1 MRKILLLSIAFS
13 LAGISFAQKTTP
25 GGLYIPS
32 VSGENNTS
40 MVVPKE
46 YAYNNKPLLTFT
58 ERANPSHIMVYDENI
73 ELIKSFDIDNEKVFT
88 YSLTYQKESRDVTN
102 VSEVDLN
109 KQDLNKSFTEWL
121 NQEKLYEKLYDSSL
135 YDSSIEQALII
146 TKQENGDSIISVD
159 YSKLSNSYTSNSNM
173 YFGYNYFG
181 LKYPMLYWI
190 ASKGAIAQCRTSYTI
205 TYSEWKPTGETEQEN
220 YSERLRHIPL
230 YNLNLDNGAGTN
242 VTNGTY
248 FEISQTLFNQDDD
261 FEYIIPKLDLVKS
274 DDSSTLTSY
283 YTTVDNIETTRSTL
297 ISEKSQLGMVG
308 FQVVSSSGNV
318 VKDIT
323 FDNGFYATYESY
335 TRYALIT
342 IGGNR
347 YLTFTNGNETVFYKV
362 DTQST
367 DIKKV
372 KTAKG
377 SMFLQP
383 TIADKNST
391 INVTLGDDNENGSD
405 IMITS
410 MSGMK
415 ISSVNI
421 PAGQTATQMS
431 INAPSGMYCVSRI
444 QNGKINETKK
454 VIVK

>member
-1 MRKILLLSIAFS
+1 MKKILLLSIAFS
-13 LAGISFAQKTTP
+13 LAGITFAQKTTP
-25 GGLYIPS
+25 GYIYWPTP
-32 VSGENNTS
+32 SGENCNS
-40 MVVPKE
+40 MVIPKE
-46 YAYNNKPLLTFT
+46 FAYNNIPLLTFT

-102 VSEVDLN
+102 VSEVDLD

-121 NQEKLYEKLYDSSL
+121 NQEKL

-146 TKQENGDSIISVD
+146 TKQENGDSIISVE

-181 LKYPMLYWI
+181 LKYPKLYWI
-190 ASKGAIAQCRTSYTI
+190 ASKGTVAQCRTSYTI

-274 DDSSTLTSY
+274 DGSSTSTSGP
-283 YTTVDNIETTRSTL
+283 TTVDNIETTRSTL

-323 FDNGFYATYESY
+323 FDNGFYATYKSY

-377 SMFLQP
+377 SMLLQP

-410 MSGMK
+410 TSGMK
-415 ISSVNI
+415 ISSINV

-431 INAPSGMYCVSRI
+431 INAPSGMYCVSRV